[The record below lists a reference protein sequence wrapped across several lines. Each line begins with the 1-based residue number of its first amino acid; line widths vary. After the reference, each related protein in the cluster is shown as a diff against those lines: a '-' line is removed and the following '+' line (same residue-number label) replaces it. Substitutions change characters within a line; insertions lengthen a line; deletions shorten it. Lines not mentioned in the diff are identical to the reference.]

1 MVTRFK
7 KEEMREHAKYQIQ
20 KLGEERA
27 VFSEIDEKK
36 QDFSRLMIKNINDL
50 IKDMKQEREELNFNL
65 EKRKLDP
72 SQLKKILDQNIF
84 ESDYLERYRSQKYVY
99 HRRTRGQY

>member
-7 KEEMREHAKYQIQ
+7 KEEMREHAKYHIQ